1 MRRPLIALLIC
12 LLLPIYSTT
21 GDDNLIKDVR
31 QSMITST
38 RYYHGKVATQGGY
51 VYQYSTDLKT
61 RSGEGSAAA
70 TEIWVQP
77 PGTPTVAVAYLAAY
91 EATGETLF
99 LDAAKDAAYA
109 LVHGQLQSG
118 GWTASIDFD
127 AAGKR
132 ADRYRNGKGRSKGKN
147 YSTLDDDKTQAA
159 LCFLIKIDKLLG
171 FKDAKIHDSVQIA
184 LNALLDAQ
192 FANGAFPQGWK
203 EPVKPQPIVSA
214 AFPKYDWRTE
224 NRIKDYWDYYTL
236 NDGLAGTVIRTLI
249 AAHETY
255 GDDRYRQA
263 MVRFG
268 DFLLLAQLP
277 QPQPAWAQQYN
288 FEMHPMW
295 ARKFEPPAVSG
306 AESIDVIHTLLTIYE
321 ATGDAKYFQAT
332 APAIQWLKRSTLPD
346 GQIARF
352 YELQTNRPI
361 YFVRDTYEL
370 TYDDSNLPTHYS
382 FKSKPGIE
390 KIEKRIA
397 QINESGKTK
406 PSTSSLETLAA
417 DAQKLIGQLDSVGR
431 WLDGPDGKPLTTA
444 NPAAVNQAIISSA
457 TFSKNLTR
465 LAQYV
470 QAAESASQP
479 AR

>member
-1 MRRPLIALLIC
+1 MHRPFLTFLC
-12 LLLPIYSTT
+12 FLLLPIFITS
-21 GDDNLIKDVR
+21 GNDDLIKQAR
-31 QSMITST
+31 QAMARSAH
-38 RYYHGKVATQGGY
+38 YYHGEVATQGGY
-51 VYQYSTDLKT
+51 LYEYSADLKT
-61 RSGEGSAAA
+61 RRGEGTASE

-77 PGTPTVAVAYLAAY
+77 PGTPTVGMAFLAAY
-91 EATGETLF
+91 EATGDQLF
-99 LDAAKDAAYA
+99 LDAAKDAAFA
-109 LVHGQLQSG
+109 LIHGQLQSG

-127 AAGKR
+127 PVGKR

-171 FKDAKIHDSVQIA
+171 FKDASIHESVQIA
-184 LNALLDAQ
+184 LDALLKAQ
-192 FANGAFPQGWK
+192 FANGGFPQGWK
-203 EPVKPQPIVSA
+203 EPVTQQPIIA
-214 AFPKYDWRTE
+214 ASFPDYDWRTE

-236 NDGLAGTVIRTLI
+236 NDGLAGTVVRTLI
-249 AAHETY
+249 AAYETY

-263 MVRFG
+263 MIRFG

-277 QPQPAWAQQYN
+277 EHQPAWAQQYN
-288 FEMHPMW
+288 FDMHPMW

-321 ATGDAKYFQAT
+321 ATGDAKYLAAT

-352 YELQTNRPI
+352 YELQTNRPL

-370 TYDDSNLPTHYS
+370 TYDDSNPPPHYS
-382 FKSKPGIE
+382 FKSKPGID

-397 QINESGKTK
+397 QIKESGKTK
-406 PSTSSLETLAA
+406 PSTSSLKTLAA
-417 DAQKLIGQLDSVGR
+417 DAQKLIAQLAPDGR
-431 WLDGPDGKPLTTA
+431 WLDGPDGKPLASNDPTA
-444 NPAAVNQAIISSA
+444 VRRAVISSA

-470 QAAESASQP
+470 QAAEAASGSG
-479 AR
+479 R